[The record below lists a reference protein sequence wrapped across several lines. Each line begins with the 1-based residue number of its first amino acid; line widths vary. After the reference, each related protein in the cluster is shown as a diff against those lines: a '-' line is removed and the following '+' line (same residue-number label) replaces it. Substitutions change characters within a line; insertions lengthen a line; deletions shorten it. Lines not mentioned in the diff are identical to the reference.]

1 MSIRTKNEQK
11 RISADEAKQML
22 VAGNQRFVSSSH
34 IKRSWLDEVHHSSSE
49 QNPFAAILSCID
61 SRIPAEIIFDQGVG
75 DVFSVRIAGNI
86 VNNDI
91 LGSLEFATKVVG
103 TKLILVLGH
112 TSCGAI
118 QGACNG
124 VELGYLTGLLNKI
137 QPVINQFKTKTND
150 ANLSGNQIAD
160 QIAQENVRHTMQAI
174 VKESSIIKQLIDE
187 NKISLQGA
195 MYDVKTGQVEFL
207 KD

>member
-1 MSIRTKNEQK
+1 M
-11 RISADEAKQML
+11 
-22 VAGNQRFVSSSH
+22 
-34 IKRSWLDEVHHSSSE
+34 
-49 QNPFAAILSCID
+49 
-61 SRIPAEIIFDQGVG
+61 
-75 DVFSVRIAGNI
+75 
-86 VNNDI
+86 
-91 LGSLEFATKVVG
+91 
-103 TKLILVLGH
+103 
-112 TSCGAI
+112 
-118 QGACNG
+118 
-124 VELGYLTGLLNKI
+124 
-137 QPVINQFKTKTND
+137 INQFKTKTND